1 MVQQGTGEVRMGT
14 QTRAVPA
21 GLEQHQVSHER
32 VGYLNHSLLTT
43 SLTPNYHVTPLQ
55 IMVVTR
61 KHL

>member
-43 SLTPNYHVTPLQ
+43 SLTPNYAGGTLHPYKLW
-55 IMVVTR
+55 
-61 KHL
+61 L